1 MARAGSGAVM
11 FAVQS
16 GGGAKEE
23 EAAHTFPITRRAAK
37 LEQPFAPRG
46 LPSSV
51 SRDQP
56 RR

>member
-23 EAAHTFPITRRAAK
+23 EAAHTFSITRRAAK
-37 LEQPFAPRG
+37 FEQPQLLRRG
-46 LPSSV
+46 GCLLP
-51 SRDQP
+51 
-56 RR
+56 